1 MKSTI
6 NKQTKTWLMIYIFIG
21 FLFCSCGNRKLG
33 MMQTEL
39 EPESE
44 TVDSYMDP
52 NTIDA
57 YYINYGDTGRW
68 NTPPMDGALWMRNP
82 IIKIQMN
89 KPNDMD
95 LIYRQ
100 LDSAIAFAKM
110 IGEGPEFSADITSFY
125 LRPHSEYFELV
136 DGYLDT
142 VRWIP
147 EADAYLRE
155 NRGFTGIGWGV
166 PGSPHFVYLKTEADH
181 NLFIEN
187 LIKDSVAYLVFYIIR
202 YPNRASPVY
211 GGKKM
216 EDGHWKERQTKPY
229 PRWQRY

>member
-68 NTPPMDGALWMRNP
+68 NTPPHGWCFMDE
-82 IIKIQMN
+82 
-89 KPNDMD
+89 KPHYKNTD
-95 LIYRQ
+95 
-100 LDSAIAFAKM
+100 
-110 IGEGPEFSADITSFY
+110 E
-125 LRPHSEYFELV
+125 
-136 DGYLDT
+136 
-142 VRWIP
+142 
-147 EADAYLRE
+147 
-155 NRGFTGIGWGV
+155 
-166 PGSPHFVYLKTEADH
+166 
-181 NLFIEN
+181 
-187 LIKDSVAYLVFYIIR
+187 
-202 YPNRASPVY
+202 
-211 GGKKM
+211 
-216 EDGHWKERQTKPY
+216 
-229 PRWQRY
+229 